1 MDLQKSYKEEL
12 LSSIPVISGMD
23 VDILKI
29 AERSIT
35 LSAPLNTNINYE
47 GTAFGG
53 SLNTLCIL
61 SSYLLVHH
69 ALKSKDIRFNS
80 LVIQDSSIKY
90 LSPVNVDFKAQSR
103 VEVKDVNLLVKLIE
117 KKGVGRITVQAEIRP
132 KQGSVESPMVVFQGR
147 FVASM

>member
-1 MDLQKSYKEEL
+1 MGLQQSYKEDL

-23 VDILKI
+23 VDIIKI
-29 AERSIT
+29 EEKSIT
-35 LSAPLNTNINYE
+35 LTAPLNTNINYE

-69 ALKSKDIRFNS
+69 ALKSKSVPFSS

-90 LSPVNVDFKAQSR
+90 LTPVHNDFKAKSKVESR
-103 VEVKDVNLLVKLIE
+103 DVDLLVKLID
-117 KKGVGRITVQAEIRP
+117 KKGVGRITVKSEIRV
-132 KQGSVESPMVVFQGR
+132 GDSNEAMVVFQGR
-147 FVASM
+147 FVASR